1 MEENSEQ
8 IMIPS
13 YKEAFKIWLKI
24 GMLSFGGPAGQIA
37 MMHRTLVEEKKWIDE
52 ARFLHALNYCMLLP
66 GPEAQQLV
74 TYIGWLVHRTAGG
87 LMAGLL
93 FILPGALVML
103 GLSIIYVL
111 YSDLPIIDAA
121 FLGIKAA
128 VLVIVVE
135 AVIRIGKRAITSNWM
150 LAISIIAQV
159 EEEPVSRSLSTIGA

>member
-13 YKEAFKIWLKI
+13 CKEAFKIWLKI

-93 FILPGALVML
+93 FILPGP
-103 GLSIIYVL
+103 
-111 YSDLPIIDAA
+111 SDAGFEYNLCSL
-121 FLGIKAA
+121 F
-128 VLVIVVE
+128 
-135 AVIRIGKRAITSNWM
+135 
-150 LAISIIAQV
+150 
-159 EEEPVSRSLSTIGA
+159 RSTNN